1 MLRRKDKSP
10 LKADGR
16 AQSEDGDGEAKTK
29 RRDGETRN
37 RGSVEWV
44 LRGNYFGRRSEE
56 VEGAS
61 RSKSVCAELP
71 CFRFSCQALSVTTSS
86 VQASGFGTRQL
97 PAVGPLTA
105 IMTSSSVLPRAE
117 AEWEYPK
124 QSQASAPYSVCEVDH
139 HHAIKTFGTKTKPVS
154 PRASPP
160 FSRKKCAS

>member
-16 AQSEDGDGEAKTK
+16 AQSEDGDGEAKTR

-86 VQASGFGTRQL
+86 VQASRL
-97 PAVGPLTA
+97 WNSSTA
-105 IMTSSSVLPRAE
+105 SGRATDRYNDFVVCIASS
-117 AEWEYPK
+117 
-124 QSQASAPYSVCEVDH
+124 
-139 HHAIKTFGTKTKPVS
+139 GG
-154 PRASPP
+154 
-160 FSRKKCAS
+160 